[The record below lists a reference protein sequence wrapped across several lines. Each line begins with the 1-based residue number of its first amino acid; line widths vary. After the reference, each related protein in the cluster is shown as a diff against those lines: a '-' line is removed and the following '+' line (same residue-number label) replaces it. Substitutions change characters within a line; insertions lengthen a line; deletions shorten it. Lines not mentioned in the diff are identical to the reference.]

1 MLYWL
6 AVGPVENW
14 KISLER
20 GVWGLSVTY
29 LHSWERVQAGDIIL
43 FYATLPAR
51 GVIGYGVVT
60 SIKRQREPIWPEEVE
75 IDYALWPLR
84 LYFQSKVCLPLE
96 QWQVKSIR
104 LPSQIPLR
112 RAFQQLRDESAR
124 KLLLALDQL
133 AQSYP

>member
-1 MLYWL
+1 MSYWL

-20 GVWGLSVTY
+20 EVWGLPATY
-29 LHSWERVQAGDIIL
+29 LRSWEKVQAEDIIV
-43 FYATLPAR
+43 FYATVPAR

-75 IDYALWPLR
+75 IESALWPLR
-84 LYFQSKVCLPLE
+84 LYFQSKVCLALE
-96 QWQVKSIR
+96 QWEVKSIR
-104 LPSQIPLR
+104 PPSQIPLR
-112 RAFQQLRDESAR
+112 RAFQRLRDESAR

-133 AQSYP
+133 AQSHP